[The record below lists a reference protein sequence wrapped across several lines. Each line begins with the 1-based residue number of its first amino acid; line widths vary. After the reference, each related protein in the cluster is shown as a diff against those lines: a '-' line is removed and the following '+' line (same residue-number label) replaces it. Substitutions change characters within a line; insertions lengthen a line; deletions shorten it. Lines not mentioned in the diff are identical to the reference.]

1 MISVVIATYNGEQYI
16 VEQLK
21 SITYQ
26 TLLPDEIIIVD
37 DCSSDETVNLIND
50 FAKQSKVPVKTYIN
64 DKNIGSNKSFERA
77 ITLASGDIIF
87 FSDQDDFWVQNKVE
101 LFMKEFENNS
111 VVLVFSDGI
120 ICDSSLKDLNITNW
134 QKIHIT
140 PARVKLLQSDDA
152 FLILSHKNFVTGAAM
167 AVRRKIAMAALPI
180 CENNWHDEWITL
192 VGMTLGNIKAL
203 PDKLF
208 YYRQHEKQQVGVLKA
223 AVKRNIF
230 SKEYLADHFYQQKR
244 VGKIT
249 RKIKKLESLLSYV
262 AQKPDVKPAPLSLIE
277 DCRSFYL
284 TRLNSFHKSRLTRSF
299 VLFKLLFKGAYN
311 RWCSRPFEEFFY
323 DFLANKR

>member
-21 SITYQ
+21 SITVQ

-37 DCSSDETVNLIND
+37 DFSSDETVNLIND

-101 LFMKEFENNS
+101 LIMKEFENNS

-140 PARVKLLQSDDA
+140 PARVKLLLNCLNYIIPETNQ
-152 FLILSHKNFVTGAAM
+152 I
-167 AVRRKIAMAALPI
+167 
-180 CENNWHDEWITL
+180 NNS
-192 VGMTLGNIKAL
+192 GN
-203 PDKLF
+203 
-208 YYRQHEKQQVGVLKA
+208 
-223 AVKRNIF
+223 
-230 SKEYLADHFYQQKR
+230 
-244 VGKIT
+244 
-249 RKIKKLESLLSYV
+249 
-262 AQKPDVKPAPLSLIE
+262 
-277 DCRSFYL
+277 
-284 TRLNSFHKSRLTRSF
+284 
-299 VLFKLLFKGAYN
+299 
-311 RWCSRPFEEFFY
+311 
-323 DFLANKR
+323 ANKSQQIWCRRHIQA